1 MAMQLDNIPTVHEMG
16 KILRIAILYRN
27 SFRRSDPDRFD
38 WLDSAI
44 KMTGTNVRM
53 ALESLYYVADAGK
66 NSRDDENKMLANWL
80 FSLVKNFHKPRSRSF

>member
-1 MAMQLDNIPTVHEMG
+1 MQLDNIPTVHEMG
-16 KILRIAILYRN
+16 KILRVALLYRN
-27 SFRRSDPDRFD
+27 CFRRSDPDRFD

-66 NSRDDENKMLANWL
+66 HSREEESKMLANWL
-80 FSLVKNFHKPRSRSF
+80 FSLVKNFHNERRRAF